1 MELPFFYLFAAGII
15 GASILM
21 VTRANVIH
29 AALLLVLTFFFLSGV
44 YVLAGA
50 EFLAV
55 VQILLYAGGIMVLYL
70 FSIMLMNV
78 DVSVRLRQFHR
89 QSVFAL
95 AAAVLLAVEVLIVLS
110 RGSSYPALKG
120 FAWPE
125 GAVVKLGFHK
135 LIKYRVYPG
144 FYRSSSMAIVNLDKF
159 NSLPK
164 QIQELLVKVGIDFEK
179 RSQSVLRKKAD
190 IDNEKLFK
198 AGMKKYELKG
208 EVRKSYLETV
218 YGSKWR
224 DNEKRKYV
232 VPFEKLKAKMY
243 VRGGA

>member
-120 FAWPE
+120 FAWPV
-125 GAVVKLGFHK
+125 GATPGNVEALGSVLYTQF
-135 LIKYRVYPG
+135 LFPFEVASVLLLAAMIG
-144 FYRSSSMAIVNLDKF
+144 AIVLAKRT
-159 NSLPK
+159 
-164 QIQELLVKVGIDFEK
+164 ID
-179 RSQSVLRKKAD
+179 R
-190 IDNEKLFK
+190 
-198 AGMKKYELKG
+198 
-208 EVRKSYLETV
+208 
-218 YGSKWR
+218 
-224 DNEKRKYV
+224 
-232 VPFEKLKAKMY
+232 
-243 VRGGA
+243 

>member
-95 AAAVLLAVEVLIVLS
+95 AAAVLLAVEVWVVLS
-110 RGSSYPALKG
+110 RGSSYPAFKG
-120 FAWPE
+120 FAWPV
-125 GAVVKLGFHK
+125 GATPGNVEALGSVLYTQFLFPFEVASVLLLAA
-135 LIKYRVYPG
+135 LIG
-144 FYRSSSMAIVNLDKF
+144 AIVLAKRT
-159 NSLPK
+159 
-164 QIQELLVKVGIDFEK
+164 ID
-179 RSQSVLRKKAD
+179 R
-190 IDNEKLFK
+190 
-198 AGMKKYELKG
+198 
-208 EVRKSYLETV
+208 
-218 YGSKWR
+218 
-224 DNEKRKYV
+224 
-232 VPFEKLKAKMY
+232 
-243 VRGGA
+243 